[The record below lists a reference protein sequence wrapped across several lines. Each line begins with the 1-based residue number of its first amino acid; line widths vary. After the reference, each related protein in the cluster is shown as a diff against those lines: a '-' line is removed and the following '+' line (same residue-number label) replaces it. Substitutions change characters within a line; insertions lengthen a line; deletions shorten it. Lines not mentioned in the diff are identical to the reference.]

1 MQNNTL
7 DKIITQ
13 IEALSV
19 VGVRAVS
26 IIAGRPMYIG
36 KQPNGKGGDFKLSAP
51 SELGNVYKAWGN
63 VGLANVD
70 YTKAVNRFLTKIEH
84 PDAGTWK
91 GSGNWGERQGATRA
105 NIGLAGESYF
115 QILSW
120 YSDGN
125 SFTKYM
131 DGEGGEEMD
140 YSDMKPHLYA
150 KSYYPPTVQT
160 STGKVEIPFIV
171 RRVKIDRIKT
181 VKGLPEVVEP
191 SGELK
196 GVESLSTLLGDLESV
211 SVKS

>member
-1 MQNNTL
+1 MQNDTL

-19 VGVRAVS
+19 VGVRPVS

-36 KQPNGKGGDFKLSAP
+36 DQPNGRKGDFKLSAP
-51 SELGNVYKAWGN
+51 PELGNVYKSWGN

-70 YTKAVNRFLTKIEH
+70 YPKAVKRFLAKIKH
-84 PDAGTWK
+84 RDAGNWK
-91 GSGNWGERQGATRA
+91 SAGNWGERQGATRS
-105 NIGLAGESYF
+105 NIGLDGDSYF
-115 QILSW
+115 QILAW

-125 SFTKYM
+125 SFTKYTY
-131 DGEGGEEMD
+131 GEGGEEVD

-150 KSYYPPTVQT
+150 KTYSLPSVKT
-160 STGKVEIPFIV
+160 STGKVEVPFIV

-196 GVESLSTLLGDLESV
+196 GVESLSTLLGNLESV